1 MLPHGSA
8 ELAVLAGQCVVT
20 SLNTIN
26 GWDVDVWDM
35 APADVDGAVNTYNA
49 VHAAGT
55 TPQDPVIAKLAGKG
69 INVMNL
75 LAGPG
80 QGLDLVTRSDVA
92 EYAAAASVIA
102 TDGFTDQ
109 TMQMPNIP
117 KMARRKSDS
126 GVDILDIKLDAAQ
139 PGTSA
144 ALVAGERL
152 GLASVKHTTTQ
163 YASPLRLNVQ
173 HSISHRH
180 ELSRSYLMAQLRFVH
195 GRLVAEGMPHDKA
208 LRAFLFMD
216 DFPDPAYVGL
226 YGIAVV
232 DPKLRDDMVDQ
243 MQNLPTVSGGHK
255 FRIITFPDLEN
266 VQSRCP

>member
-1 MLPHGSA
+1 MLPHGTA

-35 APADVDGAVNTYNA
+35 SPAEVDAAVDVYNA

-55 TPQDPVIAKLAGKG
+55 TAQDPVITKLASKG
-69 INVMNL
+69 IDVMSL
-75 LAGPG
+75 LAAPG

-109 TMQMPNIP
+109 TMLMPNIP

-126 GVDILDIKLDAAQ
+126 GVDVFDIKLDGAQ
-139 PGTSA
+139 PGTST
-144 ALVAGERL
+144 ALVAGEQL
-152 GLASVKHTTTQ
+152 GLASVKHTTAEH
-163 YASPLRLNVQ
+163 ASPLRLDVQ
-173 HSISHRH
+173 NSISHKH

-195 GRLVAEGMPHDKA
+195 GRLVAEGMAHDKA
-208 LRAFLFMD
+208 MRAFLFMD
-216 DFPDPAYVGL
+216 DFPDPAHVGL

-232 DPKLRDDMVDQ
+232 DPKLREDMVDQ

-255 FRIITFPDLEN
+255 FRIITFPDLEH
-266 VQSRCP
+266 VQDKCS